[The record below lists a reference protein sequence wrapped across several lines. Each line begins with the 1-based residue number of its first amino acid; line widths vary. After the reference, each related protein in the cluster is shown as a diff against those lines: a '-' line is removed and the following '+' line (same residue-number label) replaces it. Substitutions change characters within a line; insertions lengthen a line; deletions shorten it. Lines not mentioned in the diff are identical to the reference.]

1 MAISDRE
8 RLKQSEAR
16 FRALVD
22 AVTDYAI
29 FLLDESGRV
38 TSWSPAAERIKGYRE
53 EEIVDRH
60 FSIFYPPEDASSGKP
75 ARSLEAAV
83 RDGRFEE
90 EAWRVRKDGSRFIA
104 NVVITPVRDDD
115 GELLGFAK
123 ITRDITDQK
132 HAQERAARA
141 RTSDDRRQIAARIHT
156 TAISLLFEVGMELQ
170 GMAVRTTDAGLRDR
184 LENAVAKLDDA
195 IRQLRAFVFHPDA

>member
-1 MAISDRE
+1 MATTDRE
-8 RLKQSEAR
+8 RLRQSEAR

-38 TSWSPAAERIKGYRE
+38 TSWSPAAERMKGYRE
-53 EEIVDRH
+53 EEVVDRH
-60 FSIFYPPEDASSGKP
+60 FSMFYPPEEALSGKP
-75 ARSLEAAV
+75 ARSLETAV
-83 RDGRFEE
+83 LQGRYEE
-90 EAWRVRKDGSRFIA
+90 EGWRVRKDGSRFVA

-123 ITRDITDQK
+123 ITRDITDQRL
-132 HAQERAARA
+132 AQERAARTRA
-141 RTSDDRRQIAARIHT
+141 ADDRRQIAARIHR

-170 GMAVRTTDAGLRDR
+170 GLAVRTTDIDLRER
-184 LENAVAKLDDA
+184 LEASVGKLDDA

>member
-1 MAISDRE
+1 MATTDRE

-29 FLLDESGRV
+29 FLLDDSGRV
-38 TSWSPAAERIKGYRE
+38 TTWSPAAERIKGYRE
-53 EEIVDRH
+53 EEVLDRH
-60 FSIFYPPEDASSGKP
+60 FSLFYPAEDVSSGKP
-75 ARSLEAAV
+75 GQSLEAAL
-83 RDGRFEE
+83 RFGRFEE
-90 EAWRVRKDGSRFIA
+90 EGWRVRKDGSRFVA
-104 NVVITPVRDDD
+104 NVVITPVRDED

-123 ITRDITDQK
+123 VTRDVTDQRL
-132 HAQERAARA
+132 AAERAARSRA
-141 RTSDDRRQIAARIHT
+141 SEDRRQIAGRIHK

-170 GMAVRTTDAGLRDR
+170 GLAVRTTDVDLRAR

-195 IRQLRAFVFHPDA
+195 IRQLRAFVFHPEE

>member
-8 RLKQSEAR
+8 RLEQSEAR

-104 NVVITPVRDDD
+104 NVVITPVRDED

>member
-38 TSWSPAAERIKGYRE
+38 TSWSPGAERMKGYRE

-60 FSIFYPPEDASSGKP
+60 FSIFYPPEDASSDKP

-83 RDGRFEE
+83 REGRFEE

-104 NVVITPVRDDD
+104 NVVITPVRDED

-132 HAQERAARA
+132 RDQERVARA

-184 LENAVAKLDDA
+184 LEDAVAKLDEA